1 MGSASWKPVVTG
13 LPAANPAH
21 PERRGRPRA
30 GLLAGGSCESIL
42 LTRIR
47 SEHPLLQQA
56 LSALHPRPID
66 DVLTLTPEAIHI
78 LCTLHPL
85 VVRPVGGRQRKGFE
99 VLAGLLAWRALRP
112 HHALRF
118 AAQPA
123 SIAEPPPDTPANTEE
138 SAAPPARIKS
148 RNTVPPTAL
157 PAAFAVPATVLP
169 KDTSDDDITAL
180 LCAERW
186 LLITSVG
193 PLKALQTELV
203 QLHDQARSHGW
214 TQDLTP
220 QIKSLKA
227 LARVLDVTRQTLSTR
242 RPTRA
247 DADDEHPASATDR
260 P

>member
-1 MGSASWKPVVTG
+1 MTAA
-13 LPAANPAH
+13 PAADPAH

-30 GLLAGGSCESIL
+30 KLLAGGSCESIL
-42 LTRIR
+42 LTQIR
-47 SEHPLLQQA
+47 DEHPLLQQA

-66 DVLTLTPEAIHI
+66 DALTLTPKAIHI

-85 VVRPVGGRQRKGFE
+85 VVRPVGGRQSRGYE

-138 SAAPPARIKS
+138 SAAPPARAKQ
-148 RNTVPPTAL
+148 RKRAPPTAL
-157 PAAFAVPATVLP
+157 PAAFDVPAMVLP
-169 KDTSDDDITAL
+169 KDTSDDNITAL

-203 QLHDQARSHGW
+203 QLHDQARSRGW

-220 QIKSLKA
+220 QIKSLNA

-247 DADDEHPASATDR
+247 DADDAHPKSATDR

>member
-1 MGSASWKPVVTG
+1 MTAV
-13 LPAANPAH
+13 PAAGPAH

-42 LTRIR
+42 LTQIR
-47 SEHPLLQQA
+47 DEHPLLQQA
-56 LSALHPRPID
+56 LGALHPRPID
-66 DVLTLTPEAIHI
+66 DVLTLTPEAIHT

-85 VVRPVGGRQRKGFE
+85 VVRPAGRGQRKGYE

-112 HHALRF
+112 HHALRL
-118 AAQPA
+118 AAQAA
-123 SIAEPPPDTPANTEE
+123 SIAEPPPDTPVNAEE
-138 SAAPPARIKS
+138 SAAPPARPKL
-148 RNTVPPTAL
+148 RKPAPPIAL
-157 PAAFAVPATVLP
+157 PAAFTVPATVLP
-169 KDTSDDDITAL
+169 KDTHDDDITAL

-193 PLKALQTELV
+193 PLKALQAELV

-220 QIKSLKA
+220 QIKSLNA

-247 DADDEHPASATDR
+247 DADDAHPNSATDR

>member
-1 MGSASWKPVVTG
+1 MTAASAAG
-13 LPAANPAH
+13 PAH

-30 GLLAGGSCESIL
+30 ELLAGGSCESIL
-42 LTRIR
+42 LTQIR
-47 SEHPLLQQA
+47 DEHPLLQQA

-66 DVLTLTPEAIHI
+66 DALTLTPKAIHI

-112 HHALRF
+112 HHALRL
-118 AAQPA
+118 AAQAA
-123 SIAEPPPDTPANTEE
+123 SIAEPPPDTPVNTEE
-138 SAAPPARIKS
+138 LAAPPARPKIRKPA
-148 RNTVPPTAL
+148 PPTAL
-157 PAAFAVPATVLP
+157 PAAFAVPAMVLP
-169 KDTSDDDITAL
+169 KDTPDDDITAL

-193 PLKALQTELV
+193 PLKAWQAELV
-203 QLHDQARSHGW
+203 QLHDLARSHGW
-214 TQDLTP
+214 IHDLTP
-220 QIKSLKA
+220 QIKSLNA

-247 DADDEHPASATDR
+247 DADNEHPDSATDR

>member
-1 MGSASWKPVVTG
+1 
-13 LPAANPAH
+13 
-21 PERRGRPRA
+21 
-30 GLLAGGSCESIL
+30 LLADASCESIL
-42 LTRIR
+42 LTQIR
-47 SEHPLLQQA
+47 NEHPRLQED

-66 DVLTLTPEAIHI
+66 DALTLTPEAIHI

-85 VVRPVGGRQRKGFE
+85 VVRPVGRGKSKGFE

-112 HHALRF
+112 HHALHL
-118 AAQPA
+118 AVQPA
-123 SIAEPPPDTPANTEE
+123 SPAGKPPVTAPLHTEE
-138 SAAPPARIKS
+138 SAAPPARVKQRKPAPS
-148 RNTVPPTAL
+148 TTL
-157 PAAFAVPATVLP
+157 PAAFELPAMVLP
-169 KDTSDDDITAL
+169 RDTPDDDITAL

-193 PLKALQTELV
+193 PLKALQAELV

-220 QIKSLKA
+220 QIKTLNA

-247 DADDEHPASATDR
+247 DADDAHPNSATDR

>member
-1 MGSASWKPVVTG
+1 MTAASAAG
-13 LPAANPAH
+13 PAH

-30 GLLAGGSCESIL
+30 ELLAGGSCESIL
-42 LTRIR
+42 LTQIR
-47 SEHPLLQQA
+47 DEHPLLQQA

-66 DVLTLTPEAIHI
+66 DVLTLTPEAIHT

-85 VVRPVGGRQRKGFE
+85 VVRPAGRGQRKGYE

-112 HHALRF
+112 HHALHL
-118 AAQPA
+118 AAQTASAAGKPA
-123 SIAEPPPDTPANTEE
+123 VTAPLQTEE
-138 SAAPPARIKS
+138 SAAPPARIKP
-148 RNTVPPTAL
+148 RKRAPPTAL
-157 PAAFAVPATVLP
+157 PAAFAVPAMVLP
-169 KDTSDDDITAL
+169 KDTHDDDITAL

-193 PLKALQTELV
+193 PLKALQAELV

-220 QIKSLKA
+220 QIKSLNA

-247 DADDEHPASATDR
+247 DADDAHPNSATDR

>member
-1 MGSASWKPVVTG
+1 VTAASAAG
-13 LPAANPAH
+13 PAH

-30 GLLAGGSCESIL
+30 ELLAGGSCESIL
-42 LTRIR
+42 LTQIR
-47 SEHPLLQQA
+47 DEHPLLQQA

-85 VVRPVGGRQRKGFE
+85 VVCPVGRGQSKAYE

-112 HHALRF
+112 HHALRL

-123 SIAEPPPDTPANTEE
+123 SIAELPPDTPVNTEE
-138 SAAPPARIKS
+138 SAAPPARIKP
-148 RNTVPPTAL
+148 RKRAPPTAL
-157 PAAFAVPATVLP
+157 PAAFAVPAMVLP

-193 PLKALQTELV
+193 PLKALQAELV

-214 TQDLTP
+214 TEDLTP

-247 DADDEHPASATDR
+247 DADDAPPNSATDR